1 MELEIEKEEQEKQ
14 LGMIKQLR
22 QKERTEAH
30 KQIDK
35 VKEEGKQQADQVR
48 GDMETRIE
56 KQVNMIESLL
66 ADK

>member
-14 LGMIKQLR
+14 LNMLKQLR

-35 VKEEGKQQADQVR
+35 VKEEGLRQADSV
-48 GDMETRIE
+48 
-56 KQVNMIESLL
+56 K
-66 ADK
+66 